1 VLPPPPPVAGILP
14 PPGQVLEDPVEAVSD
29 LVDDLLSPI
38 TGKPKR

>member
-1 VLPPPPPVAGILP
+1 VI
-14 PPGQVLEDPVEAVSD
+14 EDPVNTVTQ